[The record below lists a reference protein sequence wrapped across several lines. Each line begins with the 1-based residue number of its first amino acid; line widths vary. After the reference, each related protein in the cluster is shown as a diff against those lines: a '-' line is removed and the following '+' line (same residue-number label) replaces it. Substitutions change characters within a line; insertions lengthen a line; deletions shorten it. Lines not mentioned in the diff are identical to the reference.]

1 MIHMIHKIK
10 KKKNL
15 IHDNQ
20 FMLFDNDIF
29 IKIYIYIYIYIKKK
43 KPFYLN
49 SIMIEPNWVKSQLY
63 SAHGHHQV
71 YDY

>member
-1 MIHMIHKIK
+1 MIT
-10 KKKNL
+10 NSC
-15 IHDNQ
+15 
-20 FMLFDNDIF
+20 FDNDIF

-63 SAHGHHQV
+63 SAHGHHQA